1 MRVTAI
7 LAATALAVGL
17 AACKSKGPLPPSE
30 SCPGFQEAGS
40 IGKLVKAKVQFLGDP
55 DVDIV
60 EMRCVTSEGI
70 LRIDIDLENE
80 KARNQPIEYRFVW
93 YEASGMSVSP
103 EEAWKPLMLYPDE
116 RRTVRTVS
124 PGVNAQDFKLL
135 IKE

>member
-1 MRVTAI
+1 MRIAAV
-7 LAATALAVGL
+7 LAATALSFGI

-30 SCPGFQEAGS
+30 SCPGFQEAGTTAR
-40 IGKLVKAKVQFLGDP
+40 LVKAKVQFLGDP
-55 DVDIV
+55 DVGIV
-60 EMRCVTSEGI
+60 EMRCVMTEGI

-80 KARNQPIEYRFVW
+80 KARNQPLEYRFVW

-116 RRTVRTVS
+116 RRTIRTAS

>member
-1 MRVTAI
+1 M
-7 LAATALAVGL
+7 LAATALVFGIAG
-17 AACKSKGPLPPSE
+17 CKSKGPPLPSE
-30 SCPGFQEAGS
+30 SCPGYKEAGS
-40 IGKLVKAKVQFLGDP
+40 TSRLVKAKVQFLGDP

-60 EMRCVTSEGI
+60 EMRCVSSEGI

-80 KARNQPIEYRFVW
+80 KTRNQPLEYRFVW
-93 YEASGMSVSP
+93 YEANGMSVSP

-116 RRTVRTVS
+116 RRTIRTVS